1 MAKQI
6 KKKPNNNKK
15 GFNKNPQQNANS
27 NVKVEAITYTDGI
40 TVAELAVKC
49 NKNASDI
56 IKILFM
62 LSKMVTINSP
72 LDDETVELVCLEFGI
87 DAKKE
92 EPKDENSLEDDEID
106 DPKDLK
112 ERPPIVTIMGHV
124 DHGKTTLLDSIRK
137 TKVVEG
143 EFGGITQHI
152 GAYQVEVDGKKIT
165 FLDTPGH
172 EAFTAM
178 RARGAKVTDVSIIVV
193 AADDGVMPQTREA
206 VDHSKAAGVPIIV
219 AVNKMD
225 KPDANPD
232 RVKNE
237 MADLGLIPEEWGGE
251 TIFVNC
257 SAKKGDG
264 ITDILET
271 ILVVSEVKE
280 LKANPKKLATGT
292 VIEAKLDKG
301 RGPVTTLLV
310 QNGTLK
316 QGDSIVV
323 GVCHGKVRKMTDDTG
338 REIKVAPPS
347 MPVEII
353 GLNDVPVAGDNFK
366 VFDNDKEARLVAEK
380 RQRIK
385 IDKERKATSAMSLD
399 DLASQIEAGD
409 IKEIP
414 VIIKADVQG
423 SAEAVASSLSK
434 IEVDGVKVNVI
445 RSQAGAISESD
456 VMLASASKSV
466 IYGFNVRPDA
476 NVRKKAQE
484 EGVDIRL
491 HNIIYKAVE
500 EMEAAMKGMLAP
512 VYEEVVIGQ
521 AEIRKTYKVSKVG
534 TIAGCMVTEGK
545 IVRDSKVRLIRDGI
559 VVYTGK
565 LGSLKRFENDAKEVN
580 SGYEC
585 GLTIEN
591 YNDIKEN
598 DIIEVYQ
605 DREVKQD

>member
-40 TVAELAVKC
+40 TVAELAAKC

-338 REIKVAPPS
+338 REIKAAPPS

>member
-40 TVAELAVKC
+40 TVAELAAKC

-193 AADDGVMPQTREA
+193 AADDGVMPQTRES

-545 IVRDSKVRLIRDGI
+545 IVRDSKLRLIRDGI